1 MGQDFFSI
9 DWEQIYF
16 FLKIRGEIFFF
27 QKKNPPPLEVNW
39 SVTNYDICM
48 RKGRSGILCPQP
60 RGRGLGCRGRVH
72 TPRSVEHLE
81 CQNKPRTVSL
91 NSVLLPCSTLATP
104 TFPSTFYPRS
114 SHTSHGSRCVLYHT
128 PPPPSPLELSNNVFK
143 VVSVIGI
150 KWTKSKP
157 HFNFNLGLVHI

>member
-1 MGQDFFSI
+1 MRSKFFFLLKQYKTYCFSWGRILFFPVTESKSIFFS
-9 DWEQIYF
+9 
-16 FLKIRGEIFFF
+16 
-27 QKKNPPPLEVNW
+27 QKKHYPPPLEVNW
-39 SVTNYDICM
+39 SVTNYDIGM

-150 KWTKSKP
+150 K
-157 HFNFNLGLVHI
+157 